1 MVLKKNKKPE
11 EVRLKRIEKL
21 FDNVFDEPLGER
33 RQDKRTQD
41 EKDKEWL
48 ENFKKYEK

>member
-1 MVLKKNKKPE
+1 MPKKNKKPE
-11 EVRLKRIEKL
+11 EIRQKRVEKL
-21 FDNVFDEPLGER
+21 LDKVFDEPFGEK

-48 ENFKKYEK
+48 ENFKNYEK